1 MLIFWLLIFSICMG
15 SILLLI
21 HDRDEIHLLMVWLSG
36 LLGLVCILILTPP
49 LIKSLLGIILFTFG
63 HKVLPTH
70 NGFK

>member
-21 HDRDEIHLLMVWLSG
+21 HDCDEIHLLMAWLSG

-49 LIKSLLGIILFTFG
+49 LIKGLLGMILFAIG
-63 HKVLPTH
+63 HKVFPAH
-70 NGFK
+70 NSFR